1 MVVVTIAG
9 KLTDGTFQQCKK
21 AAEFLKSEVDGFQ
34 ANIISLLPA
43 DYDMFLAQILPA
55 FPDITKHN
63 GNVIT
68 YAGNPDSGAEYIGA
82 KAKFISWCKEQYGY
96 IDSTHKIMYD
106 RLAKKHMRGVM
117 EKTGRQYC
125 TIDIAVDGRKE
136 GTLTVELF
144 TDICPKTCE
153 NFIGLLKG
161 ADAGTYKNCPF
172 HRIVPDGWIQSGDV
186 VDGTG
191 KGGASVYGPSFADEC
206 FAVKHDKP
214 GILGMANSGPHTN
227 SSQFYVTAAPL
238 TFLDGKK
245 VAFGRVI
252 DGLRTIKVV
261 NKLETVN
268 ERPKKLVTISEC
280 AMWTIESLKKEE

>member
-1 MVVVTIAG
+1 MVKVTIAG

-21 AAEFLKSEVDGFQ
+21 AAEFLQANVDGFHVT
-34 ANIISLLPA
+34 ILSLLPA
-43 DYDMFLAQILPA
+43 DYELFLAQILPA

-68 YAGNPDSGAEYIGA
+68 YSGDPNSGAEYIGA
-82 KAKFISWCKEQYGY
+82 KAKFVKWCGEQYGY
-96 IDSTHKIMYD
+96 VDSTHKIMYE
-106 RLAKKHMRGVM
+106 RLAKKHMRSVM
-117 EKTGRQYC
+117 AKNGRQYAD
-125 TIDIAVDGRKE
+125 IDIAIDGRKE
-136 GTLTVELF
+136 GRITVELF

-161 ADAGTYKNCPF
+161 SDAGTYVKCPF

-191 KGGASVYGPSFADEC
+191 KGGASVFGPAFADEC

-227 SSQFYVTAAPL
+227 SSQFYITAAPL
-238 TFLDGKK
+238 AFLDGKK

-252 DGLRTIKVV
+252 DGLRTIKVIS
-261 NKLETVN
+261 KLETVN
-268 ERPKKLVTISEC
+268 ERPKKQVTIEEC
-280 AMWTIESLKKEE
+280 SMWSLDAMKEE